1 MTGEARQLTDA
12 WGRPIDLWVKD
23 GVIQNEPKID
33 HDAIRASIEAMQV
46 KQPHTIAKERARE
59 LARSKRR

>member
-1 MTGEARQLTDA
+1 MEGRQLTDA

-23 GVIQNEPKID
+23 GVIQNEAKFD

-46 KQPHTIAKERARE
+46 KQPWTIAKEKARE
-59 LARSKRR
+59 AARGKRR

>member
-1 MTGEARQLTDA
+1 MEGRQLTDL

-23 GVIQNEPKID
+23 GVIQNVANID
-33 HDAIRASIEAMQV
+33 HEAIRANIEAMQV
-46 KQPHTIAKERARE
+46 KRAHTIAKERARE

>member
-1 MTGEARQLTDA
+1 MTGEARQLTDL

-33 HDAIRASIEAMQV
+33 HAVIRASIEAMQV
-46 KQPHTIAKERARE
+46 KQPRTIAKERARE

>member
-1 MTGEARQLTDA
+1 MEGRQLTDL

-23 GVIQNEPKID
+23 GVILNEANID
-33 HDAIRASIEAMQV
+33 HEAIRANIEAMQV
-46 KQPHTIAKERARE
+46 KQPHTIEKERARE

>member
-1 MTGEARQLTDA
+1 MEGRQLTDL

-23 GVIQNEPKID
+23 GVILNEANID
-33 HDAIRASIEAMQV
+33 HEAIRANIEAMQV
-46 KQPHTIAKERARE
+46 KQPHTIAMERARE

>member
-1 MTGEARQLTDA
+1 MEGRQLTDL

-23 GVIQNEPKID
+23 GVIQNVANID
-33 HDAIRASIEAMQV
+33 HEAIRANIEAMQV
-46 KQPHTIAKERARE
+46 KQPPTIAKERARE

>member
-1 MTGEARQLTDA
+1 MEGRQLTDV
-12 WGRPIDLWVKD
+12 WGNFIDLWVKN
-23 GVIQNEPKID
+23 GVIQNEANID
-33 HDAIRASIEAMQV
+33 HAAIRANIEAMQV

>member
-1 MTGEARQLTDA
+1 MEGRQLTDL

-23 GVIQNEPKID
+23 GVIQNVAKID
-33 HDAIRASIEAMQV
+33 HEAIRANIEAMQV

>member
-1 MTGEARQLTDA
+1 MEGRQLTDA

-23 GVIQNEPKID
+23 GVIQNEAKFD

-46 KQPHTIAKERARE
+46 KQPWTIAKERARE
-59 LARSKRR
+59 LARGKRR

>member
-1 MTGEARQLTDA
+1 MEGRQLTDV
-12 WGRPIDLWVKD
+12 WGNFIDLWVKD
-23 GVIQNEPKID
+23 GVIQNEAKID
-33 HDAIRASIEAMQV
+33 HDAIRANIEAMQV

>member
-1 MTGEARQLTDA
+1 MTGEARQLTDL

-33 HDAIRASIEAMQV
+33 HDAIRASIESMQV

>member
-1 MTGEARQLTDA
+1 MEGRQLTDA

-23 GVIQNEPKID
+23 GVIQNEANID
-33 HDAIRASIEAMQV
+33 HEAIRAKIEAMQV

>member
-1 MTGEARQLTDA
+1 MKDEARQLSDA
-12 WGRPIDLWVKD
+12 WGRPIDLWVKN

-33 HDAIRASIEAMQV
+33 HEAIRTSIEAMQV

-59 LARSKRR
+59 AARSKRR